1 MNPQTEENL
10 DEYRLQKL
18 FTEIDSDDLEITP
31 LPILPTTNLSG
42 AGIFDYIA
50 KTIVKTINW
59 FWYLPGLAKL
69 LVAGVVFVLGFAI
82 LQAALKL
89 IASVISMALLF
100 GLVYL
105 GYNFFVAGNSSQ
117 IKE

>member
-1 MNPQTEENL
+1 MNPQKQENL
-10 DEYRLQKL
+10 NEYRLQKL
-18 FTEIDSDDLEITP
+18 VTQINSESTELAP
-31 LPILPTTNLSG
+31 LPILTTYKLNKSSI
-42 AGIFDYIA
+42 IFYV
-50 KTIVKTINW
+50 TKTINW
-59 FWYLPGLAKL
+59 FYYLPAIAKVIVVIVGLL
-69 LVAGVVFVLGFAI
+69 LGFAI

-89 IASVISMALLF
+89 IAFAISMALLA

>member
-10 DEYRLQKL
+10 NEYRLQKVVD
-18 FTEIDSDDLEITP
+18 EIDSDLIEVTP
-31 LPILPTTNLSG
+31 LPILSTSNL
-42 AGIFDYIA
+42 AYTGIPLYI
-50 KTIVKTINW
+50 IEVINW
-59 FWYLPGLAKL
+59 FRNLPGLAKL
-69 LVAGVVFVLGFAI
+69 VAVVIGSLIGFAI

-89 IASVISMALLF
+89 IASVISMALLA

>member
-1 MNPQTEENL
+1 MNPQTQENL
-10 DEYRLQKL
+10 KEYRLQKL
-18 FTEIDSDDLEITP
+18 VTQIDSDSVEVAP
-31 LPILPTTNLSG
+31 LPILQTSELSNS
-42 AGIFDYIA
+42 GIFLYIRQITNWFFNLQAIA
-50 KTIVKTINW
+50 KLI
-59 FWYLPGLAKL
+59 A
-69 LVAGVVFVLGFAI
+69 VVVVSILGFAI

-89 IASVISMALLF
+89 IASVISMALLA

>member
-18 FTEIDSDDLEITP
+18 FTEIDSDDGITP
-31 LPILPTTNLSG
+31 LPILPTTNVSDT
-42 AGIFDYIA
+42 GIFDYIA
-50 KTIVKTINW
+50 KTINW
-59 FWYLPGLAKL
+59 FYYLPGLAKL
-69 LVAGVVFVLGFAI
+69 LVTVVVFVLGFAI

-117 IKE
+117 IKQ